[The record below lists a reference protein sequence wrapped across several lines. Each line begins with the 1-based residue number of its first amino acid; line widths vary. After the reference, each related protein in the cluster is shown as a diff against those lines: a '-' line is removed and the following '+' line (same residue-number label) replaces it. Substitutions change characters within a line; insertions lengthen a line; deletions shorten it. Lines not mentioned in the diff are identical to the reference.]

1 MEAAH
6 GDAAIVVID
15 VALRLGV
22 MVVARVDV
30 EETALAASSLL
41 SSTNLHL

>member
-1 MEAAH
+1 MEAAP

-30 EETALAASSLL
+30 ETALAASSLL